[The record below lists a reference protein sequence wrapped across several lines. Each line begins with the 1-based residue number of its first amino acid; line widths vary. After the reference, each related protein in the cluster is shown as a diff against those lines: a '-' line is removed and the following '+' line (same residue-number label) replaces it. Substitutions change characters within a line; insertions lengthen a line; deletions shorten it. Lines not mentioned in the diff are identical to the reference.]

1 MYKYCSWSSCN
12 YLSLFFSE
20 RVQLNEEKVST
31 LRDIILS
38 YDSTLPPLIRDWA
51 SLKTSRVLHGDYDL
65 KLKRQEYYLSKKD
78 EVLNKTRK
86 TRLTGFS
93 HVDHCS
99 IERSTRT
106 SRTHFIVIRGGASL
120 P

>member
-1 MYKYCSWSSCN
+1 M
-12 YLSLFFSE
+12 
-20 RVQLNEEKVST
+20 
-31 LRDIILS
+31 RDIILS

-86 TRLTGFS
+86 TRLTGLS
-93 HVDHCS
+93 RVDYCS
-99 IERSTRT
+99 IKRSTWT
-106 SRTHFIVIRGGASL
+106 SRTDLVVVRGGASL